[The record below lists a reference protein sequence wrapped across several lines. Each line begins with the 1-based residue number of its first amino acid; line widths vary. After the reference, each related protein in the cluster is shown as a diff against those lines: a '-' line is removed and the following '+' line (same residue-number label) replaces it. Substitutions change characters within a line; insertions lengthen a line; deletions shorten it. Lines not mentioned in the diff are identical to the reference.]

1 VGEQGGC
8 DGNPRWNAM
17 CFPDRRCFQIYIY
30 TPSEPRTLE
39 FVGPKMK
46 TWFWGRFPKKKIK
59 KKHSFYLKNPS
70 FFAQLDDVYKYLRKG
85 KRLQIPMEWRHLI
98 PKP

>member
-1 VGEQGGC
+1 
-8 DGNPRWNAM
+8 M
-17 CFPDRRCFQIYIY
+17 YIYIY

-46 TWFWGRFPKKKIK
+46 TWFWRRFPKKTGLK
-59 KKHSFYLKNPS
+59 KKHV
-70 FFAQLDDVYKYLRKG
+70 FFAQLDDVDKYLRKG

>member
-1 VGEQGGC
+1 MGYFAAAI
-8 DGNPRWNAM
+8 NLFMWN
-17 CFPDRRCFQIYIY
+17 DIYI
-30 TPSEPRTLE
+30 PSEPRTLE

-46 TWFWGRFPKKKIK
+46 TWFWRRFPKKTV
-59 KKHSFYLKNPS
+59 FFFLNTCFFKNLS